1 MELERNI
8 TFANI
13 ISNVTYGIVLVDPYK
28 DNFWMNVLATVS
40 YFLSTGFAMFLIW
53 FASIEFTG
61 NFSLFRPVT
70 QQLVSFCVFH
80 VSYLKLHT
88 YVCKI
93 WQGKSNTF
101 YISREV

>member
-1 MELERNI
+1 MEFE
-8 TFANI
+8 
-13 ISNVTYGIVLVDPYK
+13 SNVTFSNQTSNATVGIVLVDPYK
-28 DNFWMNVLATVS
+28 DSFWINVLATLS

-80 VSYLKLHT
+80 VSYSKLHT
-88 YVCKI
+88 M
-93 WQGKSNTF
+93 
-101 YISREV
+101 